1 MVTMAKQTKK
11 RSMTTDDETREVRSR
26 NTLAIAIIAVGAA
39 KKNEMTVF
47 KIITLKN
54 SFRVLMEILF

>member
-1 MVTMAKQTKK
+1 
-11 RSMTTDDETREVRSR
+11 MTTDDETREVRSR